1 MLYPGFQLFKD
12 PHVFCEYMSI
22 ICSTDET
29 LNVNIEDFVKDG
41 NKYYGKVL
49 NGHKNLY
56 VQSCIMEKTHMDEN
70 DILLTKLAVSL
81 SSKWFPL

>member
-1 MLYPGFQLFKD
+1 
-12 PHVFCEYMSI
+12 MSI

-70 DILLTKLAVSL
+70 DILLRFKNNKDNRGCKKFYKLINQIETDI
-81 SSKWFPL
+81 